1 MELERNK
8 CTFSAVKFESTSYNQ
23 EGSKFHL
30 VITVY
35 LLENKFEFPKILI
48 AKISPPV
55 FVDSRKSAKENYND
69 KVFLIL
75 KGIKSILSF
84 WTFSP
89 RKPWQDLH
97 QKRK

>member
-1 MELERNK
+1 MVKSQISAKNNLHLVDVGIRGNNKMELERNK

-55 FVDSRKSAKENYND
+55 FVDSRKSAKEN
-69 KVFLIL
+69 
-75 KGIKSILSF
+75 
-84 WTFSP
+84 
-89 RKPWQDLH
+89 
-97 QKRK
+97 

>member
-30 VITVY
+30 IITVY

-69 KVFLIL
+69 KVFFMY
-75 KGIKSILSF
+75 KGTKSLLSIRAF
-84 WTFSP
+84 P
-89 RKPWQDLH
+89 P
-97 QKRK
+97 